1 MGPYAGVDYNLTLC
15 SLQSR
20 LLQHTYHE
28 QPYARVDL
36 RLYAR
41 VDFISQSETLDL
53 ASLDI
58 LQVCWMFQ
66 NKVVP
71 KFSARL
77 QHQRFF
83 LPLSDLSLG
92 FFKKLEGVQVDCSF
106 FKGT

>member
-1 MGPYAGVDYNLTLC
+1 
-15 SLQSR
+15 
-20 LLQHTYHE
+20 
-28 QPYARVDL
+28 
-36 RLYAR
+36 
-41 VDFISQSETLDL
+41 
-53 ASLDI
+53 
-58 LQVCWMFQ
+58 MFQ